1 MIFPRIEGMRIVDMS
16 KYIDDNV
23 YKENLSEEEKNL
35 IYKYL
40 YFIVYSISKAHNYLH
55 YEKDYDDFSLYFAE
69 WLYFRLINNED
80 NLPPIVSIKNYVDHV
95 VHLRIIRWQSS
106 DKYKILF
113 DTYDDDGKLVTNSL
127 DSKMCV
133 DQIREELN
141 NSNTVLICEDI
152 KKEISHLPRL
162 IDEIVEHTQ
171 YKLDKAMRH
180 RLSVSLLLSFIN
192 ASKGKNEI
200 VLWHLSPTLKDYVTV
215 LLNRV
220 RRTFVDNVNY
230 LRSKDEVCEDII
242 YSLIKRED

>member
-1 MIFPRIEGMRIVDMS
+1 MIFQRIENVTIVDMC

-23 YKENLSEEEKNL
+23 YKGELSEEEKNL

-40 YFIVYSISKAHNYLH
+40 YFIVYSISKAHKYLH
-55 YEKDYDDFSLYFAE
+55 YEKDYDDFSMYFAE
-69 WLYFRLINNED
+69 WLYFRLINND
-80 NLPPIVSIKNYVDHV
+80 ANLPQIVSIKNYVDYV
-95 VHLRIIRWQSS
+95 LQLRIIRWQSS

-113 DTYDDDGKLVTNSL
+113 DAYDDDGNLLSNSL
-127 DSKMCV
+127 DTKMCV
-133 DQIREELN
+133 SQIKEEMDSANKGL
-141 NSNTVLICEDI
+141 VCEDI
-152 KKEISHLPRL
+152 KKEISHLPKL

-192 ASKGKNEI
+192 LTNGKKEI
-200 VLWHLSPTLKDYVTV
+200 ILWHLSPTLSDYVKV

-220 RRTFVDNVNY
+220 KRAFVDDVNY
-230 LRSKDEVCEDII
+230 LKSKDEVCEDII